1 MTVAVRRPTLRGMS
15 RCLLTH
21 APRQP
26 LRYTGAPPDDR
37 DHPRQRIWPAAPH
50 TSTAYAPTIIFFMVD
65 DGRAMDL
72 RSNSDS
78 LGTTQ
83 EPLRGCH
90 STCLRPG
97 AAPTAPLR
105 PSGSLR
111 SPYLQYRTPYAQRMC
126 FVPPCFHLPRGAR
139 SPPAFPPQNP
149 FLVLRPSIRN
159 AVFNGQFTATARSRE
174 PSIQHGYP
182 SHALP
187 RNDAPPCHV
196 SCLRPG
202 NAPRLRSPLLT
213 SLTGSATLPF
223 RTRLRLAGH
232 RLTPV
237 PVHPPA

>member
-1 MTVAVRRPTLRGMS
+1 MTVITQPNGFGRRRLTRLLPPMRPPSSSSWSTLVAPWIFDQKRLSGRHTGPATRLS
-15 RCLLTH
+15 LHLLEARCSANRSAQTFGLSTITTLALPDPLH
-21 APRQP
+21 AKSVFCSPVLP
-26 LRYTGAPPDDR
+26 SPALGASASS
-37 DHPRQRIWPAAPH
+37 I
-50 TSTAYAPTIIFFMVD
+50 
-65 DGRAMDL
+65 
-72 RSNSDS
+72 
-78 LGTTQ
+78 
-83 EPLRGCH
+83 
-90 STCLRPG
+90 
-97 AAPTAPLR
+97 
-105 PSGSLR
+105 
-111 SPYLQYRTPYAQRMC
+111 
-126 FVPPCFHLPRGAR
+126 
-139 SPPAFPPQNP
+139 PPQNP
-149 FLVLRPSIRN
+149 LLVLRPSIRN

-174 PSIQHGYP
+174 PSIQHDYP